1 MYVSTVRVVRIIK
14 TVIYLNLKRMLN
26 LIRALVWIVGLR
38 WLFTS
43 KDAKPTRT
51 FLGKLI
57 LISWIVM
64 IALGGLVLLLKT
76 S

>member
-26 LIRALVWIVGLR
+26 LIRALVWIIGLN

-51 FLGKLI
+51 FLGKLT

-64 IALGGLVLLLKT
+64 IVLGGLVLLLKT

>member
-1 MYVSTVRVVRIIK
+1 LYVSTVRVVRIIK